1 MCKEAEELDT
11 LLSNQNELVELS
23 LRSHSPPTSVGRT
36 RTMYHQTGGFGSD
49 AIDIFPQEATGIPPA
64 RTPFMVDEQA
74 SGIGSLSLSPIWT
87 SDQDA
92 RRRPREPQS
101 DIQSSVP
108 TRKQCDMLLES
119 YIRNYHPLVPL
130 IHISSFVEQYND
142 CWTKQNL
149 ADDKSFLAFMLAICF
164 AGAITCPKEA
174 LACSFASENK
184 EDIAAGLR
192 HTAKKAL
199 HASGFPHTP
208 TLATLTAY
216 IICQATC
223 MRDEEPLSCV
233 AFVGLAL
240 RVAQALGLHKDP
252 SHFRSLSLTNRET
265 RRRVWWHIVHIDVL
279 IATASGLPPLVD
291 TASWDVRPLSELKDE
306 YIGTIEGSLYE
317 EGLSKG
323 LQPLAHTDQPDTSI
337 PKSLVSPGGI
347 LVEGKLRT
355 SSLMRQFLAKLCH
368 NSPPS
373 QMVAVELRL
382 MLKDLTQDLQ
392 SRIERIEIASV
403 TTGSDRDHHVER
415 SHAARLHSWARLLL
429 STFADGLWTFT
440 CHPLLSRHLTD
451 VWPTIFDEALLHC
464 RSMLFK
470 VAYLACNPDFDI
482 FSWSWPGNHQP
493 LHAVAVILH
502 SLEDRPDGSGSRES
516 QDAIDMIFA
525 LRDPSHGLVAGTEYP
540 RMKRPLVAGGTEAWS
555 HLARLRTKAWRAA
568 GLNPDV
574 FWTRQE
580 AVEFCMSMF
589 SNSSTEARAGETGL
603 RSLNR
608 EEDAHLNQPEIMIDT
623 QDVMPLFDNYDLSI
637 LW

>member
-1 MCKEAEELDT
+1 
-11 LLSNQNELVELS
+11 
-23 LRSHSPPTSVGRT
+23 
-36 RTMYHQTGGFGSD
+36 MYHQTGGFGSD

-64 RTPFMVDEQA
+64 RTPFMVDGQA

-355 SSLMRQFLAKLCH
+355 SL
-368 NSPPS
+368 
-373 QMVAVELRL
+373 
-382 MLKDLTQDLQ
+382 
-392 SRIERIEIASV
+392 
-403 TTGSDRDHHVER
+403 
-415 SHAARLHSWARLLL
+415 
-429 STFADGLWTFT
+429 
-440 CHPLLSRHLTD
+440 
-451 VWPTIFDEALLHC
+451 
-464 RSMLFK
+464 
-470 VAYLACNPDFDI
+470 
-482 FSWSWPGNHQP
+482 
-493 LHAVAVILH
+493 ILH